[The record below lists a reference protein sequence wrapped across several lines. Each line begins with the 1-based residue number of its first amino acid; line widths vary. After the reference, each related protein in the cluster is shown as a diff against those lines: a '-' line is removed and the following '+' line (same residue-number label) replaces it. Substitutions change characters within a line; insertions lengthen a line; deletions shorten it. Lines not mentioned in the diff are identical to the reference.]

1 MISIDNC
8 NYHNCQKGRIIVDRS
23 SRELGTNKRTYIMKT
38 NIIRAAAPAIIAIAA
53 ILLSFRSMN
62 ASALF
67 AGYFCVVGVGAVMAL
82 DYRVD
87 VKRLISR

>member
-8 NYHNCQKGRIIVDRS
+8 NYHYWQNSRIMILPS
-23 SRELGTNKRTYIMKT
+23 SLELRTNKGTYIMKT
-38 NIIRAAAPAIIAIAA
+38 NIIRAVAPAIIAISA

-62 ASALF
+62 ASALV

-82 DYRVD
+82 DYRID
-87 VKRLISR
+87 VRRLVTR

>member
-8 NYHNCQKGRIIVDRS
+8 NYHYRRNSRIMILRS
-23 SRELGTNKRTYIMKT
+23 SLELGTNKGTYIMKT
-38 NIIRAAAPAIIAIAA
+38 NIIRAVAPAIIAIAA
-53 ILLSFRSMN
+53 IVLSFRSMN
-62 ASALF
+62 ASAIF

-87 VKRLISR
+87 VKRLLSR